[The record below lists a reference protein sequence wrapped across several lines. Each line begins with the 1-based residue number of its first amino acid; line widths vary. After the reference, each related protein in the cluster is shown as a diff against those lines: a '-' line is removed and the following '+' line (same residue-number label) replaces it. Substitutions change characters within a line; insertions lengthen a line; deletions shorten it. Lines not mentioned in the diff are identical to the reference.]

1 MPIDTKTNVTL
12 SVAKYILDMIYT
24 KEIREKEGGT
34 YGVGVGMVGHRK
46 PQQRALI
53 QVQFDTN
60 PEQAQKLSDIAK
72 AQLNAFAQNGPT
84 AEELA
89 MAIENLKKN
98 IPESRISN
106 SYWMDVLSDWNDFG
120 IDSVK
125 EYEDAVN
132 SVTAEDVK
140 KLLTK
145 ILKQNNFIEF
155 NSTPKGL
162 N

>member
-1 MPIDTKTNVTL
+1 MPVSTKTDVVL
-12 SVAKYILDMIYT
+12 EVANYIIDMIYT
-24 KEIREKEGGT
+24 KNIREKEGGT
-34 YGVGVGMVGHRK
+34 YGVGIAMRGHWY
-46 PQQRALI
+46 PQKRTII

-60 PEQAQKLSDIAK
+60 PEMADKLCEIAK
-72 AQLNAFAQNGPT
+72 KELYTFAENGPT
-84 AEELA
+84 EAELS

-106 SYWMDVLSDWNDFG
+106 GYWMDVLSDWNDFG

>member
-1 MPIDTKTNVTL
+1 MAD
-12 SVAKYILDMIYT
+12 
-24 KEIREKEGGT
+24 
-34 YGVGVGMVGHRK
+34 
-46 PQQRALI
+46 
-53 QVQFDTN
+53 
-60 PEQAQKLSDIAK
+60 KLCEIAK
-72 AQLNAFAQNGPT
+72 KELYTFAENGPT
-84 AEELA
+84 EAELS